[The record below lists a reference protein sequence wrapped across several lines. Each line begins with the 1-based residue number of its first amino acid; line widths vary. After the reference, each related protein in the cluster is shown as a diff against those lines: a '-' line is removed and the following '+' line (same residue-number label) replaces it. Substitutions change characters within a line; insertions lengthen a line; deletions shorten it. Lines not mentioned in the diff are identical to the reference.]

1 MLYGYNKKNRKY
13 NKNNDK
19 MREYL
24 LFYFKFEMSI
34 SYINEFISLAQKLIN
49 QINIKGGLIKLFD
62 CKYKYNYL

>member
-1 MLYGYNKKNRKY
+1 
-13 NKNNDK
+13 